1 MSWYHQHILCTSTQ
15 ALKQRCLPVLNVR
28 TLSIPLHLL
37 DTVQSTLFFFALFIP
52 KALINHGWAISIS
65 SSATSKTRRKH
76 HNIVKRLSQTGYPA
90 GPTGQE
96 AKEELPPL
104 FKRKLEANAKAA
116 AVTYQWSH
124 LRSSSAAPFPAT
136 TFVVHTTPASA
147 KKQLVGI
154 KIELRHCSILS
165 SIQRAVA
172 SQSLCCQTNQPAQQR
187 STRVPFARYDYC
199 QSSHF

>member
-1 MSWYHQHILCTSTQ
+1 
-15 ALKQRCLPVLNVR
+15 
-28 TLSIPLHLL
+28 
-37 DTVQSTLFFFALFIP
+37 
-52 KALINHGWAISIS
+52 
-65 SSATSKTRRKH
+65 
-76 HNIVKRLSQTGYPA
+76 
-90 GPTGQE
+90 
-96 AKEELPPL
+96 
-104 FKRKLEANAKAA
+104 
-116 AVTYQWSH
+116 

-187 STRVPFARYDYC
+187 STRVPFARRWLLPIITFLIYGP
-199 QSSHF
+199 QTSHSHLTLWLNSAKGSVISRRLQTPLRVMFLTYNTIILILNYSMILAI